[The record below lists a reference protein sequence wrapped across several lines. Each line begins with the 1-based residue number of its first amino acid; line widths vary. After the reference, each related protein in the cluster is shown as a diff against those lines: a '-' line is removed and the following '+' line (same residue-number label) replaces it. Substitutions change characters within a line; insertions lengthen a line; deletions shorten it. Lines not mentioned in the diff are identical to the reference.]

1 MPPLLSSL
9 RPLFSFTAAPSPP
22 PSFLLLLRRRH
33 YHHRPLPKIPPFFI
47 SASSHSPRRPR
58 KASPPFRRRISGAAN
73 PPKPMEEKEVEE
85 SAESRVGFNK
95 RRAEGKEKG
104 DKRRTL
110 QLKTR
115 KLNPVNTISYVQVWS
130 SFCLCL
136 LRILVGSFTL
146 LFSS

>member
-9 RPLFSFTAAPSPP
+9 RPLFSFSAAAAAPT
-22 PSFLLLLRRRH
+22 PSFFFLLRRRH
-33 YHHRPLPKIPPFFI
+33 RHSPPPKIPPFFI

-58 KASPPFRRRISGAAN
+58 KVPPPFRRISTAAD

-85 SAESRVGFNK
+85 LAGSGVGFNK

-130 SFCLCL
+130 FFPFFVYSP
-136 LRILVGSFTL
+136 S
-146 LFSS
+146 